1 MLFLS
6 QYGTAFSA
14 CRVFMRSLKKMK
26 CNFQQTRQE
35 TVSQR
40 FRTLIDK
47 AVIVKYCPEFTDNI
61 AYEWLG
67 YGKKI
72 CKI

>member
-1 MLFLS
+1 
-6 QYGTAFSA
+6 
-14 CRVFMRSLKKMK
+14 MK
-26 CNFQQTRQE
+26 RNFQQTRQE

-47 AVIVKYCPEFTDNI
+47 AAIIKYCPEFIDSI